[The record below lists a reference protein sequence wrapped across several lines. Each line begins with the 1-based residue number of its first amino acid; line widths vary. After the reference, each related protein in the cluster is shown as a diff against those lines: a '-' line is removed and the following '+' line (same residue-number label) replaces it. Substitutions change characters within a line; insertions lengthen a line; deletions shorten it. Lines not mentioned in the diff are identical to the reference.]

1 MNLSDLKIFFC
12 ARFDVERSP
21 SQSESEVIPPP
32 SYAQV
37 IDLNKWAIFWLNCLW
52 ELPVLGLNAI
62 KKCGLSH
69 DDLKKNI
76 GFQKMNPIT
85 YNSITRSSVLKGYLK
100 FIQEPSCPV
109 CAYTLRVTGSSSSDL
124 REVHHLNVRWA
135 PKWLTHCT
143 CRIHI
148 QICLRGCAFC
158 LATFHAQATNQKFWV
173 C

>member
-21 SQSESEVIPPP
+21 SQLESEVIPPP

-52 ELPVLGLNAI
+52 ELPVLGLNAM
-62 KKCGLSH
+62 KKCGLMMMIW
-69 DDLKKNI
+69 KKY
-76 GFQKMNPIT
+76 GFSKNESD
-85 YNSITRSSVLKGYLK
+85 NSISITLSSVLKGYLK